1 MPAPENNRFAA
12 KPASERAD
20 SQLQVRVRV
29 ADKANWVRAAKA
41 RGKRLPE
48 AGNKLAGW
56 VIDSLNAAAAAEL
69 ER

>member
-12 KPASERAD
+12 KPAAERAD

-29 ADKANWVRAAKA
+29 AAKANWVRAAQA
-41 RGKRLPE
+41 RGQRLPD

-56 VIDSLNAAAAAEL
+56 VIDALNAAAKAEL
-69 ER
+69 GT